1 MPDFRHSVATLLNKL
16 HAAVATPPFNGS
28 QRKLRLAAKVD
39 TGQFH
44 HVLNAKL
51 APTPRLIG
59 RVALVLSKRSG
70 QELIKDYLQQIAAEI
85 AQAQEEVLAEA
96 K

>member
-1 MPDFRHSVATLLNKL
+1 MTTLLKKL
-16 HAAVATPPFNGS
+16 HAAVAAPPFNGS
-28 QRKLRLAAKVD
+28 QRKLCLAAKVD

-44 HVLNAKL
+44 HVLNGKL

-59 RVALVLSKRSG
+59 RVTRVLSKRNG

-85 AQAQEEVLAEA
+85 AQAQEEVHAEA